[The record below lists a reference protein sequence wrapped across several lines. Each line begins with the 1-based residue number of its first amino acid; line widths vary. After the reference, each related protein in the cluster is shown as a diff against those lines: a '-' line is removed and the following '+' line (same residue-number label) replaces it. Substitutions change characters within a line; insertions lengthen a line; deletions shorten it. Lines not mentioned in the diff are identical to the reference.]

1 MHCIHNHALPLTRLR
16 LTLFA
21 LLLISSAL
29 HLHKSDLH
37 WSDLHWEQNPHWWWL
52 LWKISEP
59 LQFFDQSLHQLII
72 VNCTIIII
80 NIGHCAIYAYASDCK
95 VQISDLTW
103 NTLFIIITV
112 HTNHTYI
119 ARRKKNCSNKYW
131 IYPGLLSSHYL
142 DIAVCMPI
150 RDTQ

>member
-1 MHCIHNHALPLTRLR
+1 MLFCHYIAYLINQFKSAKSKSPVQVNDSYLELKFTNLHFLSAIQISQLCIIAYLKCIAFTIVHCIHNHALPLTRLR

-52 LWKISEP
+52 LWKISDP

-72 VNCTIIII
+72 VNCTIISI
-80 NIGHCAIYAYASDCK
+80 NIGYCDCK
-95 VQISDLTW
+95 YQI
-103 NTLFIIITV
+103 
-112 HTNHTYI
+112 
-119 ARRKKNCSNKYW
+119 
-131 IYPGLLSSHYL
+131 
-142 DIAVCMPI
+142 
-150 RDTQ
+150 